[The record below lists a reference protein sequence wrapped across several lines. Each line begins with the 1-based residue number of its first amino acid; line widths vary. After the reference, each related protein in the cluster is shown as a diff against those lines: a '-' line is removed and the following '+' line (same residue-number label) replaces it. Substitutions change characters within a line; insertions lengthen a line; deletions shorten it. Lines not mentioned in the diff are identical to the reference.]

1 VTPRLLLAVTLLAVC
16 PGCLVVQVTAT
27 NPIPGLSTVAVAP
40 FVNLSAERAVDGRR
54 VALAYY
60 AELQKTPGFQVVPVG
75 VVEVAI
81 VQNRL
86 DLQNPDDVLKLAQIL
101 DVDAVVIGAVTDYSP
116 YYPPRIGLNVDWY
129 APRGIAFHP
138 GPPVDPLARD
148 RLRNQLDEIQDE
160 TRGKYR
166 DPPWAHQVP
175 RSSRHGDRCP
185 PEADSGGSARA
196 SACDPFGT
204 TPSGSV
210 PALEAVPPHDAGAMP
225 GAPPLVLPAPALPD
239 DPSRA
244 MPVRPGPGA
253 PPRPTDAALRT
264 DVRGQS
270 PEAAG
275 PDGPPPPPAPTGSTP
290 ANGPHPT
297 PPLLGPPGASG
308 PPGPTTGPAFS
319 APFGPFVPPAPFESD
334 PRRPIMSY
342 TRLFD
347 ATDADLTAT
356 LRDYVELNGD
366 LRSGGW
372 KAYLDRSEDF
382 LRFAAHRMITEMLVL
397 HGGEGKRRYVWTLR
411 KLR

>member
-1 VTPRLLLAVTLLAVC
+1 MTPRLLLSLTLLAVC

-40 FVNLSAERAVDGRR
+40 FANLSAERAVDGRR
-54 VALAYY
+54 FALAYF

-101 DVDAVVIGAVTDYSP
+101 DVDAVVIGAVTDFSP
-116 YYPPRIGLNVDWY
+116 YYPPRIGMNVDWY

-148 RLRNQLDEIQDE
+148 RLRNQLDEIQAE

-166 DPPWAHQVP
+166 DPPWAHQAP
-175 RSSRHGDRCP
+175 RSSRHGETCP
-185 PEADSGGSARA
+185 PESAAHGST
-196 SACDPFGT
+196 ACDPFGT
-204 TPSGSV
+204 MPHGTGPALESG
-210 PALEAVPPHDAGAMP
+210 PALEADPPREAGTAP
-225 GAPPLVLPAPALPD
+225 AAPPLVLPAP
-239 DPSRA
+239 
-244 MPVRPGPGA
+244 A
-253 PPRPTDAALRT
+253 PPRPTDAALRSG
-264 DVRGQS
+264 VRGQS
-270 PEAAG
+270 PDAVAPAG
-275 PDGPPPPPAPTGSTP
+275 PPVPATPSGPASPIGPPA
-290 ANGPHPT
+290 
-297 PPLLGPPGASG
+297 LLGPQGPSGA
-308 PPGPTTGPAFS
+308 TTGPVPF
-319 APFGPFVPPAPFESD
+319 APYGPFVPPEPLVAD

-397 HGGEGKRRYVWTLR
+397 HGGEGRRRYVWTVR